1 LVHTTGVGHVSQID
15 TGAGIFINS
24 LDKLRMLT
32 REETLPSDKV
42 LSIHLG
48 IPMKWGI
55 PTGLTRWSVIHAG
68 PLPNPTLFANGK

>member
-1 LVHTTGVGHVSQID
+1 
-15 TGAGIFINS
+15 
-24 LDKLRMLT
+24 MLT
-32 REETLPSDKV
+32 RAETLPSDKV

-55 PTGLTRWSVIHAG
+55 PTGLTRWSVIHTG